1 MNIKTFIDLVESM
14 REAQR
19 SYFNTRDIKMLNEA
33 KKLER
38 RVDEAISIYRADL
51 KKQGG
56 VQMNLFK
63 DFL

>member
-1 MNIKTFIDLVESM
+1 MNIKIFIDLVESM

-19 SYFNTRDIKMLNEA
+19 SYFNTRDFKMLNEA

-51 KKQGG
+51 EKQAG
-56 VQMNLFK
+56 VQMELFTE
-63 DFL
+63 

>member
-19 SYFNTRDIKMLNEA
+19 SYFNTRDFKMLNEA

-51 KKQGG
+51 EKQAG
-56 VQMNLFK
+56 VQLKIFTE
-63 DFL
+63 

>member
-19 SYFNTRDIKMLNEA
+19 SYFNTRDFKIMNEA

-51 KKQGG
+51 EKQAG
-56 VQMNLFK
+56 VQMEFFK
-63 DFL
+63 D

>member
-1 MNIKTFIDLVESM
+1 MNIKIFIDLVESM

-19 SYFNTRDIKMLNEA
+19 SYYNTRDFKMLNEA

-51 KKQGG
+51 EKQAG
-56 VQMNLFK
+56 VQMELFK
-63 DFL
+63 D

>member
-1 MNIKTFIDLVESM
+1 MNIKIFIDLVESM

-19 SYFNTRDIKMLNEA
+19 SYFNTRDFKMMNEA

-51 KKQGG
+51 KKQAG
-56 VQMNLFK
+56 VQMELFTE
-63 DFL
+63 